1 MKKIKKLTSLFM
13 ALIMILMLMPLST
26 MADVQTKHMTKV
38 MIHKILMDKEELNK
52 VEVGKAK
59 WPKDHDGKKINSIT
73 DYFGANAKAID
84 GVAFRV
90 YEVYTGAETTPAG
103 YTKGSELKVSDKLAT
118 SDLDDRNFYKLIKFE
133 DNGTVSTNGGKEF
146 ILSKANNGESGIA
159 EVTLQ
164 DGTYRVVE
172 DKQNSTYK
180 GENGETLADMKAVP
194 FDLILPAGLPDG
206 SGNYD
211 IAHPLHVYP
220 KNTEEK
226 VKFDKNFIPD
236 NDLEAITGDTEIK
249 NAGAQ
254 AKNYQTTKANVKGEI
269 GKEIPYE
276 VKAFLPKGAVF
287 NSLYLE
293 DSMDRGLEYISN
305 NGNGVEIKVLN
316 SVLIKETDY
325 KLETV
330 GNGFKITFT
339 DEGLKKIN
347 KQAEAQDLTITFT
360 YKAKVT
366 AEAIDDKPMDN
377 NITINYNH
385 KPPKPSSSGEIK
397 PKDKNIIVEKKWAVG
412 DAPSKLR
419 VKYLLLDKNDKTIAD
434 VTFTDKKQVDD
445 TNLGNGISFE
455 VKNDKDYSGTFKGL
469 DNTKDY
475 KIKEIV
481 DGYEADF
488 TLDAGNGKVSIT
500 NTKNPTSIT
509 PTPPQVTTGG
519 KKFVKTDK
527 NGTDRLVGAEFV
539 IQNKN
544 DNSGHNGQYLK
555 LSEANTNVY
564 QDAENKYQE
573 AIKKI
578 NEALAKGE
586 ISANNKAQIDGQEY
600 TDKAQALGKINELK
614 ESRDKAF
621 VKAKLAYTWVAD
633 KQTATKFYSN
643 GDGQFAVTGLAYGE
657 YQAVETK
664 APVGY
669 ALPSNG
675 GSFTFTVNKDS
686 KTTNDCDIAYE
697 QDNGNVNNAKKIINN
712 KVSIPQTGGI
722 GTLIFTLVGITLMLG
737 AVIAMKRR
745 KTEE

>member
-13 ALIMILMLMPLST
+13 ALIMILMLMPLSA
-26 MADVQTKHMTKV
+26 MADAQNIHMTKV

-52 VEVGKAK
+52 VEAGKAK
-59 WPKDHDGKKINSIT
+59 WPKDHDGKKITSIT
-73 DYFGANAKAID
+73 DYFGEKAKAIN

-103 YTKGSELKVSDKLAT
+103 YTKGSDLKVSDKLST
-118 SDLDDRNFYKLIKFE
+118 NDLEDGKSYKLIKFAE
-133 DNGTVSTNGGKEF
+133 NGTVSTNDGKEF
-146 ILSKANNGESGIA
+146 ILSKTNNGESGIA
-159 EVTLQ
+159 EVTLS

-180 GENGETLADMKAVP
+180 GVNGETLTDMKAVP

-211 IAHPLHVYP
+211 IANPLHVYP
-220 KNTEEK
+220 KNIEEK
-226 VKFDKNFIPD
+226 VKFDKNFVKNNNLEKITD
-236 NDLEAITGDTEIK
+236 NENIK
-249 NAGAQ
+249 DDGAK
-254 AKNYQTTKANVKGEI
+254 AENYKRTKANVKGEI

-276 VKAFLPKGAVF
+276 AKAFLPKGGVF

-293 DSMDRGLEYISN
+293 DSMDRGLEYIVNSLQIDASHLTLVN
-305 NGNGVEIKVLN
+305 N
-316 SVLIKETDY
+316 DY
-325 KLETV
+325 TITNV
-330 GNGFKITFT
+330 GNGFKLNFT

-347 KQAEAQDLTITFT
+347 KQAEAENVTITFT

-385 KPPKPSSSGEIK
+385 KPPKPSSSEKIK
-397 PKDKNIIVEKKWAVG
+397 PKNKNIIVEKKWAAGG
-412 DAPSKLR
+412 DAPDGLR
-419 VKYLLLDKNDKTIAD
+419 VKYLLLDENDRTIAD
-434 VTFTDKKQVDD
+434 VTFTGKNQVDD

-544 DNSGHNGQYLK
+544 DASGNNGKYLK
-555 LSEANTNVY
+555 LSETNTNGY

-686 KTTNDCDIAYE
+686 KTTDDCDIAYE
-697 QDNGNVNNAKKIINN
+697 KNTNGNNAKKIINN

>member
-1 MKKIKKLTSLFM
+1 MKKIKKLTSLFV
-13 ALIMILMLMPLST
+13 ALIMILMLMPLRT
-26 MADVQTKHMTKV
+26 MAVVQPEHKTKV
-38 MIHKILMDKEELNK
+38 MIHKILMTKTEFQKKND
-52 VEVGKAK
+52 GKFI
-59 WPKDHDGKKINSIT
+59 WPKEHDGSKINDIT
-73 DYFGANAKAID
+73 QYFGNDSKAIN

-90 YEVYTGAETTPAG
+90 YEVYTGTEANPNG
-103 YTKGSELKVSDKLAT
+103 YTKGSELKLSHKLAT
-118 SDLDDRNFYKLIKFE
+118 ADLDDNKFYKLIKF
-133 DNGTVSTNGGKEF
+133 DDAGFASDTGSKEF
-146 ILSKANNGESGIA
+146 ILSEKKSNEDGIA
-159 EVTLQ
+159 ELILP
-164 DGTYRVVE
+164 DATYRIVE
-172 DKQNSTYK
+172 DKFHSNYK
-180 GENGETLADMKAVP
+180 GETGKTLTDMKAVP

-211 IAHPLHVYP
+211 VTNPLHVYP
-220 KNTEEK
+220 KNTEDK
-226 VKFDKNFIPD
+226 IKFDKNFKKE
-236 NDLEAITGDTEIK
+236 NNLVAITDEAGLIK
-249 NAGAQ
+249 AGAN
-254 AKNYQTTKANVKGEI
+254 AENYQRTKANVKGEI

-276 VKAFLPKGAVF
+276 AKATLPKGSVF
-287 NSLYLE
+287 NSLNLE

-305 NGNGVEIKVLN
+305 AGNGVEIKVEPELD
-316 SVLIKETDY
+316 SALIKETDY

-330 GNGFKITFT
+330 GNGFKLNFT

-347 KQAEAQDLTITFT
+347 KKAETHDLTITFT

-385 KPPKPSSSGEIK
+385 KPPKPSSSGKIK
-397 PKDKNIIVEKKWAVG
+397 PKDKNIIVEKNWAVRNVPDG
-412 DAPSKLR
+412 LR
-419 VKYLLLDKNDKTIAD
+419 VKYLLLDENDKTIAD
-434 VTFTDKKQVDD
+434 VTFTGKNKVDD

-469 DNTKDY
+469 DNTKGY

-527 NGTDRLVGAEFV
+527 TGTDRLAGAEFI
-539 IQNKN
+539 IQNK
-544 DNSGHNGQYLK
+544 DNNKYLQINENNNNGEY
-555 LSEANTNVY
+555 TT
-564 QDAENKYQE
+564 AENAYKD
-573 AIKKI
+573 AITKL

-586 ISANNKAQIDGQEY
+586 ISANNKVQIKDQEY
-600 TDKAQALGKINELK
+600 TDKTEALGKINELK

-621 VKAKLAYTWVAD
+621 VKAKLAYTWVDD
-633 KQTATKFYSN
+633 KKTATKFYSN
-643 GDGQFAVTGLAYGE
+643 GDGQFAVTGLEYGN

-675 GSFTFTVNKDS
+675 GSFTFTVNENS

-745 KTEE
+745 KMEE

>member
-52 VEVGKAK
+52 VEAGKPK

-73 DYFGANAKAID
+73 DYFGQKAKAID

-90 YEVYTGAETTPAG
+90 YEVYTGAEPIPQE
-103 YTKGSELKVSDKLAT
+103 YTKGSDLKVSDKLST
-118 SDLDDRNFYKLIKFE
+118 NDLEDGKSYKLIKFAE
-133 DNGTVSTNGGKEF
+133 NGTVSTNGDKEF
-146 ILSKANNGESGIA
+146 ILSKLNDGENGIA
-159 EVTLQ
+159 EVTLS

-180 GENGETLADMKAVP
+180 GVNGETLTDMKAVP

-211 IAHPLHVYP
+211 IDKPLHVYP
-220 KNTEEK
+220 KNIEEK
-226 VKFDKNFIPD
+226 VKFDKNFIP
-236 NDLEAITGDTEIK
+236 NNTLEAIANNNNNIK
-249 NAGAQ
+249 DAGAK
-254 AKNYQTTKANVKGEI
+254 AENYQTTKANVKGEI

-276 VKAFLPKGAVF
+276 VKAFLPKGGVF

-293 DSMDRGLEYISN
+293 DSMDRGLEYIVNSLQIDASHLTLVN
-305 NGNGVEIKVLN
+305 N
-316 SVLIKETDY
+316 DY
-325 KLETV
+325 TITNV
-330 GNGFKITFT
+330 GNGFKLNFT

-347 KQAEAQDLTITFT
+347 KQAEAENVTITFT

-385 KPPKPSSSGEIK
+385 KPPKPSSSEKIK
-397 PKDKNIIVEKKWAVG
+397 PKNKNIIVEKKWAAGG
-412 DAPSKLR
+412 DAPDGLR
-419 VKYLLLDKNDKTIAD
+419 VKYLLLDENDRTIAD
-434 VTFTDKKQVDD
+434 VTFTGKNQVDD
-445 TNLGNGISFE
+445 TNLGNGITFKVSQ
-455 VKNDKDYSGTFKGL
+455 DKDYSGEFKGL
-469 DNTKDY
+469 DDNEKY

-481 DGYEADF
+481 DGYEATF
-488 TLDAGNGKVSIT
+488 TTDDTTGKVSIT

-527 NGTDRLVGAEFV
+527 TGTDRLAGAEFI
-539 IQNKN
+539 IQNK
-544 DNSGHNGQYLK
+544 DNNKYLQINENNNNGEY
-555 LSEANTNVY
+555 TT
-564 QDAENKYQE
+564 AENAYKD
-573 AIKKI
+573 AITKL

-586 ISANNKAQIDGQEY
+586 ISANNKVNINNQDITSKDQAMQE
-600 TDKAQALGKINELK
+600 INKLK
-614 ESRDKAF
+614 KSRDEAF
-621 VKAKLAYTWVAD
+621 VKAKLAYTWGEKKD
-633 KQTATKFYSN
+633 ATKFYSN
-643 GDGQFAVTGLAYGE
+643 GDGQFAVTGLAYGD

-686 KTTNDCDIAYE
+686 KTTDDCDIAYE
-697 QDNGNVNNAKKIINN
+697 KNTNGNNAKKIINN

-745 KTEE
+745 KMEE